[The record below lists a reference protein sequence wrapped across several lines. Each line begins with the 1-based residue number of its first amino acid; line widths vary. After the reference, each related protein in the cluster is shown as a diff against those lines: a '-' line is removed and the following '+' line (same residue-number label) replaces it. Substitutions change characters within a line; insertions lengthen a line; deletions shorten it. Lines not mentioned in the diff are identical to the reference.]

1 MIRNLAERIVE
12 WQIKKHSLPDE
23 ERGLYQY
30 AYEVLLN
37 QVINV
42 LIAILIAVL
51 FRAPMPVFL
60 FLASYIPLRS
70 YCGGHHARTNGGC
83 TAVSAVLLCIIC
95 VIYRILPSNA
105 GVIMQPVSYIIS
117 GLLIIRF
124 APVENVNKLLAEEE
138 RVRYRKISR
147 YIWFGESIL
156 LKVTVNDVEVE
167 GDKIPRLDADN
178 YTILN
183 GQGGQMM
190 AKPLSANTLKID
202 GIEEVYPGGKTEG
215 YVAFFVP
222 KDNDNLVEA
231 ENYLRY

>member
-12 WQIKKHSLPDE
+12 WQIKKHFLPDE
-23 ERGLYQY
+23 DRGLYQY

-124 APVENVNKLLAEEE
+124 APVENVNKPLAEEE

-147 YIWFGESIL
+147 YIWFGESLVGMSLFFIKSPAGVVIAL
-156 LKVTVNDVEVE
+156 SHIVLCVMLYWGKVIN
-167 GDKIPRLDADN
+167 
-178 YTILN
+178 
-183 GQGGQMM
+183 
-190 AKPLSANTLKID
+190 
-202 GIEEVYPGGKTEG
+202 
-215 YVAFFVP
+215 
-222 KDNDNLVEA
+222 
-231 ENYLRY
+231 

>member
-23 ERGLYQY
+23 DRGLYQY

-51 FRAPMPVFL
+51 FHAPMPVFL

-124 APVENVNKLLAEEE
+124 APVENVNKPLAEEE
-138 RVRYRKISR
+138 SVRYRKISR
-147 YIWFGESIL
+147 YIWFGESLVGMSLFFIKSPAGVVIAL
-156 LKVTVNDVEVE
+156 SHIVLCVMLYWGKVIN
-167 GDKIPRLDADN
+167 
-178 YTILN
+178 
-183 GQGGQMM
+183 
-190 AKPLSANTLKID
+190 
-202 GIEEVYPGGKTEG
+202 
-215 YVAFFVP
+215 
-222 KDNDNLVEA
+222 
-231 ENYLRY
+231 

>member
-1 MIRNLAERIVE
+1 MRLGTSPAGSSRRSPEVQEVLMIRNLAERIVE
-12 WQIKKHSLPDE
+12 WQIKKHFLPDE
-23 ERGLYQY
+23 DRGLYQY

-124 APVENVNKLLAEEE
+124 APVENVNKPLAEEE

-147 YIWFGESIL
+147 YIWFGESLVGMSLFFIKSPAGVVIAL
-156 LKVTVNDVEVE
+156 SHTVLCVMLYWGKVIN
-167 GDKIPRLDADN
+167 
-178 YTILN
+178 
-183 GQGGQMM
+183 
-190 AKPLSANTLKID
+190 
-202 GIEEVYPGGKTEG
+202 
-215 YVAFFVP
+215 
-222 KDNDNLVEA
+222 
-231 ENYLRY
+231 

>member
-124 APVENVNKLLAEEE
+124 APVENVNKPLAEEE

-147 YIWFGESIL
+147 YIWFGESLVGMSLFFIKSPAGVVIALSHIMLCVMLYWGL
-156 LKVTVNDVEVE
+156 LINKKLINDS
-167 GDKIPRLDADN
+167 
-178 YTILN
+178 T
-183 GQGGQMM
+183 
-190 AKPLSANTLKID
+190 SACI
-202 GIEEVYPGGKTEG
+202 
-215 YVAFFVP
+215 
-222 KDNDNLVEA
+222 
-231 ENYLRY
+231 

>member
-23 ERGLYQY
+23 DRGLYQY

-51 FRAPMPVFL
+51 FHAPMPVFL

-83 TAVSAVLLCIIC
+83 TAVSADK
-95 VIYRILPSNA
+95 P
-105 GVIMQPVSYIIS
+105 
-117 GLLIIRF
+117 
-124 APVENVNKLLAEEE
+124 LAEEE

-147 YIWFGESIL
+147 YIWFGESLVGMSLFFIKSPAGVVIAL
-156 LKVTVNDVEVE
+156 SHIVLCVMLYWGKVIN
-167 GDKIPRLDADN
+167 
-178 YTILN
+178 
-183 GQGGQMM
+183 
-190 AKPLSANTLKID
+190 
-202 GIEEVYPGGKTEG
+202 
-215 YVAFFVP
+215 
-222 KDNDNLVEA
+222 
-231 ENYLRY
+231 